1 VSDPRRPRAETLAW
15 VERTLGAGARV
26 VRCRRLT
33 GGIASTVHQLD
44 VEHAGRRRSYV
55 LRWWSARDVD
65 RTVAAER
72 AVLAALEG
80 SGVPAP
86 RAVGATEDPAL
97 GPALLMTRLP
107 GRVELV
113 PRDRERWLDELAGML
128 ARIHALQLDAKP
140 FEPWL
145 DPARLAPPPDARR
158 PAVWRE
164 AFRRAAA
171 PAPPT
176 RARFVHRDYQHFNVL
191 WSRGR
196 LTGVVDWGEACRG
209 PADVDVGHCRL
220 NLALLFSAELA
231 ERFRR
236 RYEAEAAREVDPWWD
251 LHALL
256 SYGPDWRHFLPLQI
270 DGRAPLEVD
279 GMTSRIE
286 DVLDQTL
293 RRL

>member
-1 VSDPRRPRAETLAW
+1 
-15 VERTLGAGARV
+15 
-26 VRCRRLT
+26 
-33 GGIASTVHQLD
+33 
-44 VEHAGRRRSYV
+44 
-55 LRWWSARDVD
+55 
-65 RTVAAER
+65 
-72 AVLAALEG
+72 
-80 SGVPAP
+80 
-86 RAVGATEDPAL
+86 
-97 GPALLMTRLP
+97 MTRLP

-128 ARIHALQLDAKP
+128 ARIHALAVDAKP

-145 DPARLAPPPDARR
+145 EPARLAPPPDARR

-164 AFRRAAA
+164 AFRRAAD

-231 ERFRR
+231 ERFRE
-236 RYEAEAAREVDPWWD
+236 RYQAEASREVDPWWD